1 MECKGDLTC
10 RVSYKGYYNEG
21 STVQSSTDAY
31 TRMPIHRMFLL
42 ACLLACS
49 PLPRGDAV
57 QLKHVDKWRT
67 SDSNHYLQSPADGVD

>member
-42 ACLLACS
+42 ACLLAVLSHGAMLC
-49 PLPRGDAV
+49 
-57 QLKHVDKWRT
+57 
-67 SDSNHYLQSPADGVD
+67 N